1 MLEFAIRQLKHY
13 KGLGDRTFAQISE
26 EDFHHRPHEE
36 VNSIAIIIQ
45 HLHGNMLS
53 RWTNFLSQDGEKEW
67 RKRDE
72 EFEDKKLT
80 AGELTAMWE
89 EGWNLLFQVLGEL
102 TEDQLK
108 LTVKIRKESMT
119 VEDAIIRQ
127 LCHYAYHVGQIV
139 HIGKI
144 IKAGQWKSLS
154 IPKGESAAYNFKKFE
169 EIEREKH
176 FMDDWLESSK

>member
-1 MLEFAIRQLKHY
+1 MLEFVIRQLKHY
-13 KGLGDRTFAQISE
+13 KDLGDRTFAQISE
-26 EDFHHRPHEE
+26 EDFHYRPYEE

-53 RWTNFLSQDGEKEW
+53 RWTHFLTEDGEKDW

-72 EFEDKKLT
+72 EFAVKKLN
-80 AGELTAMWE
+80 ARELKELWE

-119 VEDAIIRQ
+119 AEDAVIRQ
-127 LCHYAYHVGQIV
+127 LSHYTYHIGQIV

-144 IKAGQWKSLS
+144 VKAGEWKSLS
-154 IPKGESAAYNFKKFE
+154 IPKGESEAYNFKKFE